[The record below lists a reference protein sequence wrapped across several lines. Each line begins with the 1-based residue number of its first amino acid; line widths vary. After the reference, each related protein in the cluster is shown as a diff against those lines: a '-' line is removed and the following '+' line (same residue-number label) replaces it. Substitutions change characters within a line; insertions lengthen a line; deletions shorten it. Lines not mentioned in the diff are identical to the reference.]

1 MLLIVHITLLFHFV
15 IYCKPDSIILW
26 NYSIISFHHNL
37 RYHLLSIKWV
47 PNEIVFKIIQIVTY
61 IILFFGLSWFTLEKK
76 PGRIG
81 SDFFW
86 IFVNRWLFPS
96 FQFLICLSGHQVLG
110 KIQVFQNKIMMTSPL
125 LQDGSKQSQI
135 SPKNYEN
142 GQIWCK

>member
-1 MLLIVHITLLFHFV
+1 MDNFIIFV
-15 IYCKPDSIILW
+15 PFSLEKKFFFRNNRIYCPK
-26 NYSIISFHHNL
+26 
-37 RYHLLSIKWV
+37 
-47 PNEIVFKIIQIVTY
+47 KIQRFTY
-61 IILFFGLSWFTLEKK
+61 IIFVLWFILIHIGKK

-96 FQFLICLSGHQVLG
+96 IQFLICLSGHQVLG

-142 GQIWCK
+142 GQIWCQKIIYTKNVCV